1 LGVLALSRVAFPR
14 PELGELFVAALQD
27 RSHLVDGFPGFH
39 RLEVL
44 SPARADGDYVLA
56 TWWET
61 RDDLRNWLRSH
72 EHAATHARTP
82 EELTPYLRSAKVEV
96 FEVRA

>member
-1 LGVLALSRVAFPR
+1 MAFPR
-14 PELGELFVAALQD
+14 PELGELFVAALQE

-82 EELTPYLRSAKVEV
+82 AELTPYLRSAKVEV